1 MVQYVIKVITAL
13 GIVNGAVHNEVKYNG
28 ETEVTPPRP
37 PHPDPDPDARPN
49 KPNTP
54 KSTPTPS
61 LTLTLTLTT
70 DH

>member
-28 ETEVTPPRP
+28 ETEVTPLP
-37 PHPDPDPDARPN
+37 PLTLNP
-49 KPNTP
+49 
-54 KSTPTPS
+54 TPTLGLTSLTRPS
-61 LTLTLTLTT
+61 PPLTLTLTLAGPDP